1 MRPEASNNIFIL
13 IVWLKKIKLNLSPPV
28 LLSGARSKRYGVPLL
43 AVASDE
49 TPGRFRA
56 SARQDGPVA
65 KRTRLQQAPPYIS
78 QKFRSP
84 VDADHRSWYR
94 ISTVANSALVAEPVG
109 FNMMTVPLALPV
121 RMPWATAQ
129 LMAS

>member
-1 MRPEASNNIFIL
+1 MGLHYLRWQVMKPQGAFAPAH
-13 IVWLKKIKLNLSPPV
+13 VRTGLSQN
-28 LLSGARSKRYGVPLL
+28 
-43 AVASDE
+43 E
-49 TPGRFRA
+49 
-56 SARQDGPVA
+56 
-65 KRTRLQQAPPYIS
+65 QAPPYIS

-84 VDADHRSWYR
+84 ADADHRSWYR

>member
-1 MRPEASNNIFIL
+1 MGFHYLRWQVMKPQ
-13 IVWLKKIKLNLSPPV
+13 
-28 LLSGARSKRYGVPLL
+28 G
-43 AVASDE
+43 
-49 TPGRFRA
+49 A
-56 SARQDGPVA
+56 SAPAHVRRA
-65 KRTRLQQAPPYIS
+65 CRKKRTRLQQAPPYIS